1 MISQRLINF
10 AAAVGVLLGAIGF
23 VRTGSIIVGAAIAL
37 TGLRQERRIERY
49 LPLFIGVALVIVAYL
64 PRLFQSILTSR

>member
-23 VRTGSIIVGAAIAL
+23 VRTGSIVVGAAIAL
-37 TGLRQERRIERY
+37 TGMRQERRIERY
-49 LPLFIGVALVIVAYL
+49 LPLAIGVALVVVAIVL
-64 PRLFQSILTSR
+64 PHGR

>member
-23 VRTGSIIVGAAIAL
+23 VRSGSIVVGLAIAF
-37 TGLRQERRIERY
+37 TGIRQERRIERY
-49 LPLFIGVALVIVAYL
+49 LPLLIGVALVAVAIVL
-64 PRLFQSILTSR
+64 PHGR

>member
-10 AAAVGVLLGAIGF
+10 AAAIGVLLGAMGL
-23 VRTGSIIVGAAIAL
+23 VRTGSIVVGLAIAL

-49 LPLFIGVALVIVAYL
+49 LPFAIGVALVAVAIVL
-64 PRLFQSILTSR
+64 PHGR

>member
-10 AAAVGVLLGAIGF
+10 AAAVGVLLGAVGF
-23 VRTGSIIVGAAIAL
+23 VRSGSIVVGAAIAF

-49 LPLFIGVALVIVAYL
+49 LPLAIGVALVVVAIAL
-64 PRLFQSILTSR
+64 PHGR

>member
-10 AAAVGVLLGAIGF
+10 AAAVGVLLGAVGF
-23 VRTGSIIVGAAIAL
+23 VRSGSIVVGAVIAF

-49 LPLFIGVALVIVAYL
+49 LPLAIGVALVAVAIVL
-64 PRLFQSILTSR
+64 PHGR